1 MSGNSIKSSIRNFVS
16 KSYKYSKIYSEAIL
30 LNHYLDHNNISIV
43 LDVGANTGQ
52 YALSLRRFGYKKKII
67 SFEPQLKEYKK
78 ILKNSSDDN
87 NWFIHERIALG
98 EKKRIKKIY
107 NSKNSVSSS
116 LKKINPIHTRADP
129 KSKIVSTEI
138 VKVKKLDDI
147 FKNYHK
153 RNKNILLKIDT
164 QGYEYEVLKGS
175 IKSLKHINLIQI
187 ELSLVNLY
195 KNQVN
200 WLKVLNFLEKKNFRV
215 IKFFD
220 GFKNKKNNE
229 FLQIDCL
236 LKKFTNK

>member
-1 MSGNSIKSSIRNFVS
+1 MSGNRIKSSLRNFVS
-16 KSYKYSKIYSEAIL
+16 KGYRYSKIYSEAIL
-30 LNHYLDHNNISIV
+30 LNHYLNHNNISIV

-52 YALSLRRFGYKKKII
+52 YALSLRRFGYNKKII

-78 ILKNSSDDN
+78 ILKNSSNDR

-98 EKKRIKKIY
+98 EKKKNQKIY

-116 LKKINPIHTRADP
+116 LKKINPIHTNADP
-129 KSKIVSTEI
+129 KSKIIGTEI

-147 FKNYHK
+147 FNNYYK
-153 RNKNILLKIDT
+153 KNKNILLKIDT

-175 IKSLKHINLIQI
+175 IKALKHINLIQV
-187 ELSLVNLY
+187 ELSLINLY

-200 WLKVLNFLEKKNFRV
+200 WLEVLNFLEKKNFRV

-236 LKKFTNK
+236 LKKSSN